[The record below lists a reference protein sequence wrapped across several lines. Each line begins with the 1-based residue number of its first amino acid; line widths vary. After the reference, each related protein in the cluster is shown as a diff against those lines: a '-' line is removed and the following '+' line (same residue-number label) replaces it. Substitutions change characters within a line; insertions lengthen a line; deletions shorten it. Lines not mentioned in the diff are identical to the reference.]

1 MITPGEKLLL
11 IDDMI
16 DAFKLHICRIYKTE
30 HERLV
35 AADVLLDDI
44 KVIIGSP
51 TPIIMDGNKI
61 HGDSLM
67 DDS

>member
-16 DAFKLHICRIYKTE
+16 DMFKFHICRNYKTE

-35 AADVLLDDI
+35 AADVLLDNI
-44 KVIIGSP
+44 KVVLGTP
-51 TPIIMDGNKI
+51 TPIEMNGDKI
-61 HGDSLM
+61 RGTSLM
-67 DDS
+67 DDI